1 MHLLPACNAR
11 RKPLPYYRSGPKLAL
26 KACVPATEGVYRVSR
41 SGRSKSFVVAGLLV
55 ALSLVL
61 AGCGGGASGQQNGGG
76 SEGVSSNINIEGSS
90 TVYPITQAAAEL
102 FREENP
108 DARIE
113 VGGAG
118 TSDGFEAF
126 CQGDTQISDA
136 SRPIDQAEEVP
147 VCKQNG
153 VEYIEIPIAYDGI
166 SVVVNKQ
173 GNDWAKDITSEELKK
188 IWEPS
193 AEDRITKWSQVRSSW
208 PDKPLDLYGPGTESG
223 TYEFFNGEIV
233 GNEEEVS
240 RQSDVEMSED
250 DNVLVQGVSGDKD
263 ALGYFGYSYYENNLD
278 TLRALAVDGVKPT
291 EDSIRSGEY
300 LLSRPLFIYVST
312 DALKN
317 NEAVKPFVDF
327 YLAPENLDRLVK
339 AAKYVTL
346 PTSLEQQS
354 RTQYEDR
361 TTGTVYTEDG
371 KPKGGDLET
380 ALKQS
385 K

>member
-1 MHLLPACNAR
+1 
-11 RKPLPYYRSGPKLAL
+11 LAL
-26 KACVPATEGVYRVSR
+26 KTYVLATEGVYGLSR
-41 SGRSKSFVVAGLLV
+41 TGRSKSFVVAGLIV
-55 ALSLVL
+55 VLSLVL
-61 AGCGGGASGQQNGGG
+61 AGCGGSANGQQNGGG
-76 SEGVSSNINIEGSS
+76 EPVSGEISIEGSS

-136 SRPIDQAEEVP
+136 SRPIDVAEEVP
-147 VCKQNG
+147 VCKENG

-193 AEDRITKWSQVRSSW
+193 AEDKVTRWSQVRSDW

-223 TYEFFNGEIV
+223 TYEFFNETIV

-250 DNVLVQGVSGDKD
+250 DNVLVQGVSGDAD

-291 EDSIRSGEY
+291 EDSIRSGDY
-300 LLSRPLFIYVST
+300 LLSRPLFIYVNT

-317 NEAVKPFVDF
+317 DKAVKPFVDF
-327 YLAPENLDRLVK
+327 YLAPENLNRLVK
-339 AAKYVTL
+339 AAKYVTI
-346 PTSLEQQS
+346 PASLEDEA
-354 RTQYEDR
+354 RAQYEDR
-361 TTGTVYTEDG
+361 TTGTVFTEDG
-371 KPKGGDLET
+371 EPKGGDLET

-385 K
+385 Q

>member
-1 MHLLPACNAR
+1 M
-11 RKPLPYYRSGPKLAL
+11 
-26 KACVPATEGVYRVSR
+26 
-41 SGRSKSFVVAGLLV
+41 

-61 AGCGGGASGQQNGGG
+61 AGCGGGASGQQDGGG
-76 SEGVSSNINIEGSS
+76 AVSGNIKIEGSS

-102 FREENP
+102 YRQENP

-136 SRPIDQAEEVP
+136 SRPIDVAEEVP
-147 VCKQNG
+147 VCEDNG
-153 VEYIEIPIAYDGI
+153 VEFIEIPVAYDGI

-173 GNDWAKDITSEELKK
+173 GNDWATDITSEELKK

-193 AEDRITKWSQVRSSW
+193 SEGKITKWSQVRSDW
-208 PDKPLDLYGPGTESG
+208 PDTELSLYGPGTESG
-223 TYEFFNGEIV
+223 TYEFFNETIV
-233 GNEEEVS
+233 ANEEEVS

-250 DNVLVQGVSGDKD
+250 DNVLVQGVSGDKN

-317 NEAVKPFVDF
+317 NKAVEPFVDF

-339 AAKYVTL
+339 AAKYVTI
-346 PTSLEQQS
+346 PSSLEQQS
-354 RTQYEDR
+354 RAQYEDR
-361 TTGTVYTEDG
+361 TTGTVFTEEG
-371 KPKGGDLET
+371 EPKGGDLKK
-380 ALKQS
+380 ALEQS
-385 K
+385 Q

>member
-1 MHLLPACNAR
+1 M
-11 RKPLPYYRSGPKLAL
+11 
-26 KACVPATEGVYRVSR
+26 SR
-41 SGRSKSFVVAGLLV
+41 SGRSKLFVVAGLLV

-76 SEGVSSNINIEGSS
+76 SEPVSGEIRIEGSS

-136 SRPIDQAEEVP
+136 SRPIDPAEEVP
-147 VCKQNG
+147 VCKENG

-166 SVVVNKQ
+166 SVVVNKK

-193 AEDRITKWSQVRSSW
+193 AEGKITRWSQVRSDW
-208 PDKPLDLYGPGTESG
+208 PDNELSLYGPGTESG
-223 TYEFFNGEIV
+223 TYEFFNETIV

-250 DNVLVQGVSGDKD
+250 DNVLVQGVSGDKN

-317 NEAVKPFVDF
+317 NKAVKTFVDF
-327 YLAPENLDRLVK
+327 YISEQNLDRLVK

-346 PTSLEQQS
+346 PASLEQES

-361 TTGTVYTEDG
+361 TTGTVFDKDG
-371 KPKGGDLET
+371 EPKGGDLKT

-385 K
+385 Q

>member
-1 MHLLPACNAR
+1 
-11 RKPLPYYRSGPKLAL
+11 LAL
-26 KACVPATEGVYRVSR
+26 KTCVTATEGVCGLSGT
-41 SGRSKSFVVAGLLV
+41 GRSRSFVVAGLIM

-76 SEGVSSNINIEGSS
+76 AVSGNIKIEGSS

-102 FREENP
+102 FREENA

-126 CQGDTQISDA
+126 CKGDTQISDA
-136 SRPIDQAEEVP
+136 SRPIDPAEEVP
-147 VCKQNG
+147 VCEQNG
-153 VEYIEIPIAYDGI
+153 VEFIEIPIAYDGI
-166 SVVVNKQ
+166 SVVVNKK
-173 GNDWAKDITSEELKK
+173 GNDWAKDITSEELKT

-193 AEDRITKWSQVRSSW
+193 AEDKITRWSQVRSSW

-223 TYEFFNGEIV
+223 TYEYFNEVIV

-240 RQSDVEMSED
+240 RQADVEMSED
-250 DNVLVQGVSGDKD
+250 DNVLVQGVSGDAN

-278 TLRALAVDGVKPT
+278 TLRALAVDDVKPT

-312 DALKN
+312 DALKKN
-317 NEAVKPFVDF
+317 KAVEPFVDF
-327 YLAPENLDRLVK
+327 YVSNQNLDRLVK
-339 AAKYVTL
+339 AAKYVTM
-346 PTSLEQQS
+346 PDSLEQAS
-354 RTQYEDR
+354 RAQYEDR
-361 TTGTVYTEDG
+361 TTGTVFNKDG
-371 KPKGGDLET
+371 EPKGGDLET
-380 ALKQS
+380 ALEQS
-385 K
+385 Q

>member
-1 MHLLPACNAR
+1 M
-11 RKPLPYYRSGPKLAL
+11 
-26 KACVPATEGVYRVSR
+26 
-41 SGRSKSFVVAGLLV
+41 

-61 AGCGGGASGQQNGGG
+61 AGCGGGASGQQNSGGA
-76 SEGVSSNINIEGSS
+76 VSGNIKIEGSS

-102 FREENP
+102 FRQENP

-126 CQGDTQISDA
+126 CQGNTQISDA
-136 SRPIDQAEEVP
+136 SRPIDPAEEVP
-147 VCKQNG
+147 VCKENG

-166 SVVVNKQ
+166 SVVVNKK
-173 GNDWAKDITSEELKK
+173 GNTWAKDITKEELKTM
-188 IWEPS
+188 WEPS
-193 AEDRITKWSQVRSSW
+193 AEGKVTKWSQVRSSW
-208 PDKPLDLYGPGTESG
+208 PDKPLNLYGPGTESG

-233 GNEEEVS
+233 GNEEEVN

-250 DNVLVQGVSGDKD
+250 DNVLVQGVSGDAN

-317 NEAVKPFVDF
+317 NKAVEPFVDF
-327 YLAPENLDRLVK
+327 YLAPQNLDRLVK
-339 AAKYVTL
+339 AAKYVTI
-346 PTSLEQQS
+346 PSSLEQQS
-354 RTQYEDR
+354 RAQYEDR
-361 TTGTVYTEDG
+361 TTGTVFNKDG
-371 KPKGGDLET
+371 EPKGGDLKT
-380 ALKQS
+380 ALEQS
-385 K
+385 R

>member
-1 MHLLPACNAR
+1 MPVL
-11 RKPLPYYRSGPKLAL
+11 
-26 KACVPATEGVYRVSR
+26 
-41 SGRSKSFVVAGLLV
+41 

-61 AGCGGGASGQQNGGG
+61 AACGGSAGGESGGG
-76 SEGVSSNINIEGSS
+76 QVSGTINIEGSS
-90 TVYPITQAAAEL
+90 TVQPITQAAAEL

-108 DARIE
+108 DAKIE

-136 SRPIDQAEEVP
+136 SRPIDVAEEVP
-147 VCKQNG
+147 VCEENG
-153 VEYIEIPIAYDGI
+153 VEYIEIPVAYDGI

-188 IWEPS
+188 IWEPA
-193 AEDRITKWSQVRSSW
+193 AEDKITKWSQVRSDW
-208 PDKPLDLYGPGTESG
+208 PDRPLNLYGPGTESG
-223 TYEFFNGEIV
+223 TYEFFNETIV
-233 GNEEEVS
+233 ANEEEVS

-250 DNVLVQGVSGDKD
+250 DNVLVQGVSGDPN

-291 EDSIRSGEY
+291 EDSIRSEEY

-327 YLAPENLDRLVK
+327 YVAPENLDRLVK
-339 AAKYVTL
+339 AAKYVTM
-346 PTSLEQQS
+346 PNSLEQQS

-361 TTGTVYTEDG
+361 TTGTVFNKDG
-371 KPKGGDLET
+371 EPKGGDLKT

-385 K
+385 Q

>member
-1 MHLLPACNAR
+1 MYHSNRGRYRLR
-11 RKPLPYYRSGPKLAL
+11 R
-26 KACVPATEGVYRVSR
+26 T
-41 SGRSKSFVVAGLLV
+41 GRSKAFIVAGLIM

-61 AGCGGGASGQQNGGG
+61 AGCGSGASGQQNGGA
-76 SEGVSSNINIEGSS
+76 VSGNIRIEGSS

-102 FREENP
+102 FREDNP

-136 SRPIDQAEEVP
+136 SRPIEAAEIEA
-147 VCKQNG
+147 CKKAG
-153 VEYIEIPIAYDGI
+153 VEYIEIPVAYDGI
-166 SVVVNKQ
+166 SVVVNKK
-173 GNDWAKDITSEELKK
+173 GNTWATDITSEELKK

-193 AEDRITKWSQVRSSW
+193 AEGKITKWSQVRSSW

-250 DNVLVQGVSGDKD
+250 DNVLVQGVSGDAD
-263 ALGYFGYSYYENNLD
+263 ALGYFGYSYYENNTD
-278 TLRALAVDGVKPT
+278 TLRALKVDGVGPT
-291 EDSIRSGEY
+291 QDSIRSGEY
-300 LLSRPLFIYVST
+300 PLSRPLFIYVST
-312 DALKN
+312 KALKN
-317 NEAVKPFVDF
+317 DKAVKPFVDF
-327 YLAPENLDRLVK
+327 YLAPQNLDRLVK
-339 AAKYVTL
+339 AAKYVTI
-346 PTSLEQQS
+346 PASLEKES
-354 RTQYEDR
+354 RAQYEDR
-361 TTGTVYTEDG
+361 TTGTVYNADG
-371 KPKGGDLET
+371 EPKGGDLET

-385 K
+385 Q

>member
-1 MHLLPACNAR
+1 L
-11 RKPLPYYRSGPKLAL
+11 SGI
-26 KACVPATEGVYRVSR
+26 
-41 SGRSKSFVVAGLLV
+41 GRSESFVVAGRFM

-61 AGCGGGASGQQNGGG
+61 AGCGGGASGQEGG
-76 SEGVSSNINIEGSS
+76 EPVSGEIRIEGSS

-108 DARIE
+108 EARIE

-136 SRPIDQAEEVP
+136 SRPIEAEEID
-147 VCKQNG
+147 VCEENN
-153 VEYIEIPIAYDGI
+153 VEYIEIPVAYDGI

-173 GNDWAKDITSEELKK
+173 GNDWATEITSEELKK
-188 IWEPS
+188 MWEPS
-193 AEDRITKWSQVRSSW
+193 AEGKVTEWSQVNPDW
-208 PDKPLDLYGPGTESG
+208 PDRPLDLYGPGTESG
-223 TYEFFNGEIV
+223 TYEFFNAEVV

-250 DNVLVQGVSGDKD
+250 DNVLVQGVSGDAN

-278 TLRALAVDGVKPT
+278 TLRALEVDGVEPT
-291 EDSIRSGEY
+291 EDTIRSGEY

-312 DALKN
+312 KALKN
-317 NEAVKPFVDF
+317 NKAVQPFVDF

-339 AAKYVTL
+339 AAKYVTI
-346 PTSLEQQS
+346 PASLEEES
-354 RTQYEDR
+354 RAQYEDR
-361 TTGTVYTEDG
+361 TTGTVYNAEG
-371 KPKGGDLET
+371 EPKNGDLQKS
-380 ALKQS
+380 LKQS
-385 K
+385 Q